1 MRAITINRPDQ
12 CTKLEIWQPRYSS
25 AYTETKER
33 VALLAQYKV
42 AHGTSI
48 LLIEFTKAKHLAGL
62 RYCINKERAMT
73 APIDSNGTI
82 PCYAVP
88 MSWFDTWDSGADVRR
103 TANELFP
110 EDEA

>member
-1 MRAITINRPDQ
+1 
-12 CTKLEIWQPRYSS
+12 
-25 AYTETKER
+25 
-33 VALLAQYKV
+33 
-42 AHGTSI
+42 
-48 LLIEFTKAKHLAGL
+48 
-62 RYCINKERAMT
+62 MT